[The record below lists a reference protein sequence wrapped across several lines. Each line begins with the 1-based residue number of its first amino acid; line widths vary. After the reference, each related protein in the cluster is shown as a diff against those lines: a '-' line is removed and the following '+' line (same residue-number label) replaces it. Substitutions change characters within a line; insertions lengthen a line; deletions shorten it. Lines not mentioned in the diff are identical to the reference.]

1 MTMGF
6 SWESGHDPSSF
17 AADLGTFRDNFFDS
31 VEDDVEAA
39 VDDAVD
45 EAQSRA
51 RVDTGEMRSS
61 IRGEVEK
68 MASKVVAELIG
79 GAEHTIYNEFGT
91 IYMSAQPM
99 IRPALRSIEKDLVER
114 IARSWRSAARS
125 L

>member
-1 MTMGF
+1 MGF
-6 SWESGHDPSSF
+6 DWESGHDPSSF
-17 AADLGTFRDNFFDS
+17 AGNLETFKDDFFSS
-31 VEDDVEAA
+31 VESDVEAA
-39 VDDAVD
+39 VEDAVN

-51 RVDTGEMRSS
+51 RVDTGEMRSE

-79 GAEHTIYNEFGT
+79 GADHTPYNEFGT

-99 IRPALRSIEKDLVER
+99 IRPALRSIERDLVER
-114 IARSWRSAARS
+114 IARSWRSAARA